1 MNPAY
6 LVAILGSVLFGAAD
20 LMGGIA
26 AKRTAAPLVTC
37 FSGYAALLVLF
48 VGLPFAHGVATTSDL
63 MWGAVAG
70 TCGMLGATLIYKS
83 LALGPVSVASPVF
96 CVIGLS
102 TPVLAG
108 VVYGERPSPLAWTGV
123 LVAAASLPPLA
134 WTGTHAT
141 AEERA
146 HLRRTLFVATLAG
159 LVVGGFLIA
168 VQRIGEHAGLLPLIV
183 ARGVAIVGLTFGLL
197 VMRLPLVP
205 PPAARMSALA
215 AGALDSSANVC
226 FWLASQRAPLALVAA
241 LVSLSP
247 ATTVLLGRVLLR
259 EPWTAAQKL
268 GLLMALV
275 AGVCISLG

>member
-6 LVAILGSVLFGAAD
+6 LVAMLGSVLFGAAD
-20 LMGGIA
+20 LAGGIS
-26 AKRTAAPLVTC
+26 AKRAPAPVITC

-48 VGLPFAHGVATTSDL
+48 LGVPFVHGTPTGADL
-63 MWGAVAG
+63 AWGAVAG
-70 TCGMLGATLIYKS
+70 TCGMLGATLIYHS

-108 VVYGERPSPLAWTGV
+108 VFYGERPSPLAWSGV
-123 LVAAASLPPLA
+123 ALAAASLPPLA
-134 WTGTHAT
+134 WSGANAT

-146 HLRRTLFVATLAG
+146 HLRRTLMVAIAAG

-168 VQRIGEHAGLLPLIV
+168 VHRIGAHAGLLPLIV
-183 ARGVAIVGLTFGLL
+183 ARTVAIAGLTAGLF
-197 VMRLPLVP
+197 VMRIPLVP
-205 PPAARMSALA
+205 PPAARGSALA

-226 FWLASQRAPLALVAA
+226 FWLASQQAPLALVAA

-247 ATTVLLGRVLLR
+247 ATTVVLGRLLLK
-259 EPWTAAQKL
+259 EPWTGAQKL

-275 AGVCISLG
+275 AGVLISLG